1 LFALVSGKPAQS
13 LPTLRET
20 ERIVC
25 PMSQR
30 PQLATAMRLTIAAFR
45 RHNASRFGAALAF
58 YIVFSIA
65 PVLLIAIAIAGNL
78 LGRQHAEQEILDR
91 IGVSIGSAG
100 RIAIAAMI
108 KDAAPLRAG
117 WLATT
122 LGVMTLYFGLA
133 GVYRQIDD
141 ALQTIW
147 REKEDEGA
155 GEVRGHRSRLAS
167 MALVGAVGGVVLLT
181 VIADAAIAVAGKY
194 AAARLVGGEL
204 LWHAT
209 QLLLST
215 LVLTAL
221 FAAVFRY
228 LPKARVTWRDVGL
241 GAAVT
246 AVLFV
251 VGKFALG
258 IYLGKA
264 AVGSAFGAAGSIVV
278 VLLWSFWS
286 AQIFFLG
293 LEFTHVY
300 AQEREPGVHGR
311 Q

>member
-1 LFALVSGKPAQS
+1 
-13 LPTLRET
+13 
-20 ERIVC
+20 
-25 PMSQR
+25 MSKR
-30 PQLATAMRLTIAAFR
+30 PRLATAIRLTLVAFR

-65 PVLLIAIAIAGNL
+65 PMLLIAIAIAGSL
-78 LGRQHAEQEILDR
+78 FGRQEAEQEILDR
-91 IGVSIGSAG
+91 IGGSFGSAAG
-100 RIAIAAMI
+100 IAIAAMI
-108 KDAAPLRAG
+108 KDAAPRRAG

-122 LGVMTLYFGLA
+122 LGFMTLYFGLT

-141 ALQTIW
+141 ALRTIW
-147 REKEDEGA
+147 REKPEETVGTI
-155 GEVRGHRSRLAS
+155 RGLQKRLAS
-167 MALVGAVGGVVLLT
+167 MLLVIAAGVVVLLS
-181 VIADAAIAVAGKY
+181 VIADAAIAVTGRY

-209 QLLLST
+209 QLLVST

-221 FAAVFRY
+221 FAAVFRH
-228 LPKARVTWRDVGL
+228 LVQTRVTWRDVRL

-251 VGKFALG
+251 MGKLALG

-278 VLLWSFWS
+278 VLLWSYWS
-286 AQIFFLG
+286 AQIFFFG

-300 AQEREPGVHGR
+300 AQER
-311 Q
+311 QST